1 MKRNK
6 MVFIYGLIMLVVVAL
21 IVILGYVTGPKH
33 DESQEVSQTLIDE
46 KQNSIRRLEEELE
59 GVKKENSNLIVEKD
73 ELLLQQKNDAAKIQ
87 SLEAENKALKE
98 QLDSAAAL
106 TEADAVTMAQ
116 ALADLKDIYENHKS
130 GNVQDAK
137 AAFEK
142 IDTNGYSD
150 EVLAYYELLKD
161 IMNADN

>member
-21 IVILGYVTGPKH
+21 VVVLGYVTGPQH
-33 DESQEVSQTLIDE
+33 DESQETSQTLIDE

-59 GVKKENSNLIVEKD
+59 GAKKENSNLIVEKD

-87 SLEAENKALKE
+87 SLEAENKTLKE
-98 QLDSAAAL
+98 QLDSATAL

-116 ALADLKDIYENHKS
+116 ALADLKDIYENHKA

-137 AAFEK
+137 EAFEK

-161 IMNADN
+161 VLNADN